1 MLVLTRKTNESI
13 MITDE
18 IEIMIVEVQGDH
30 VKLGINAPRD
40 ISVNR
45 KEVYELIKRENI
57 EAAQSK
63 VIDLD
68 KLGKELLNLRNRKK
82 SDGNQN

>member
-13 MITDE
+13 IISDD
-18 IEIMIVEVQGDH
+18 IEIMVVEVQGDH

-40 ISVNR
+40 VSVNR

-57 EAAQSK
+57 EASKPK
-63 VIDLD
+63 VIDLSE
-68 KLGKELLNLRNRKK
+68 LGKELLSKTKK
-82 SDGNQN
+82 EK

>member
-1 MLVLTRKTNESI
+1 MLVLTRKTNERI

-63 VIDLD
+63 VVDLD
-68 KLGKELLNLRNRKK
+68 KLGKELLNLKNRKK
-82 SDGNQN
+82 SNGN